1 MIKVCLITDAWKPVW
16 GGGQSHIWNLANK
29 LVNKKDCEITILVPN
44 LKINNERYEKVESFL
59 RGNLKV
65 VRVAPSYVFPNFL
78 GRIIFAIISV
88 GYVLRHKYDVVHSHS
103 YPTCL
108 SLILKKIF
116 SPKTKVFFTP
126 HGGGINV
133 LGGGIINLLGIPKVL
148 DFAVRRLIPY
158 DGLIGVLPSD
168 IDGFSLART
177 KTVIG
182 NGVDAQKY
190 INLLRKK
197 RDHNLAFL
205 NVGRLVPV
213 KNQDNLIRAFA
224 KLVSI
229 FPNASLT
236 IVGEGE
242 LFNNLKKLIFSLKL
256 DEKVFLKKAVPMEQM
271 PRVYK
276 EADVF
281 ILPSTFEGQPISLLE
296 AMSSSLPAIVSGAG
310 QAGQI
315 VKQSGCGLVTTG
327 YDSESILNSMRKI
340 HDMDN
345 ATVKKMGELG
355 RKWVMKNA
363 SWDNLADK
371 TYDFYTLK

>member
-1 MIKVCLITDAWKPVW
+1 MIKICLVTDAWKPVW
-16 GGGQSHIWNLANK
+16 GGGQSHIWNLATK
-29 LVNKKDCEITILVPN
+29 LVNKKDCQVTILVPN
-44 LKINNERYEKVESFL
+44 IRVGNEEYDKCESYFE
-59 RGNLKV
+59 GNLKV
-65 VRVAPSYVFPNFL
+65 IRVAPSYVFPNFI
-78 GRIIFAIISV
+78 GRTAFAIISA
-88 GYVLRHKYDVVHSHS
+88 GYVLGHSYDIVHSHS

-116 SPKTKVFFTP
+116 SPQTKIFFTP
-126 HGGGINV
+126 HGGGFNI
-133 LGGGIINLLGIPKVL
+133 LGGGILNYLAIPKIL
-148 DFAVRRLIPY
+148 DFIVRRLIPY
-158 DGLIGVLPSD
+158 DGLVGVLPSD
-168 IDGFSLART
+168 ISGFSVARS
-177 KTVIG
+177 KKVIG
-182 NGVDAQKY
+182 NGVDPLQF
-190 INLLRKK
+190 INRPPKK
-197 RDHNLAFL
+197 RSHGLVFL

-236 IVGEGE
+236 IIGEGE

-281 ILPSTFEGQPISLLE
+281 ILPSIFEGQPISLLE

-315 VKQSGCGLVTTG
+315 VEQSGCGLVTTG

-345 ATVKKMGELG
+345 ATIKKMGELG